1 MFQWQ
6 DFRHI
11 ADELM
16 LKPDEAYLRCTASRN
31 YYSLFGST
39 REYLINVLHKQEFES
54 RKNIHQKVYDELIHS
69 DDLNEISLAECLNY
83 LRRVRNH
90 ADYDMMNDSPLYFEK
105 NLDKVVENVNEGFD
119 LLNVLKNNPPF
130 KL

>member
-16 LKPDEAYLRCTASRN
+16 HKPDEAYLRCTASRN

-39 REYLINVLHKQEFES
+39 REYLINVLHKHEFES